1 MSKLINFELLIGGE
15 PIQVSER
22 GTRAIDK
29 AVELVATEVWGN
41 MAREAPTDEGRLA
54 GSWQLT
60 RKGPRT
66 WSVATRVLYAS
77 FVNDGTGIYGSAG
90 RRITPQRAAVLV
102 FEWMGQTWFRR
113 SVKGQ
118 QANPYADR
126 AVDKASGRA
135 QDFANIAIRE
145 EFE

>member
-1 MSKLINFELLIGGE
+1 MSNLFNFEILVGDE
-15 PIQVSER
+15 TIQLSDR

-29 AVELVATEVWGN
+29 AIELAATEVWGN

-77 FVNDGTGIYGSAG
+77 FVNDGTGIYGTVG
-90 RRITPQRAAVLV
+90 RRVTPKRAAVLV
-102 FEWMGQTWFRR
+102 FQWMGQTWFRR

-135 QDFANIAIRE
+135 QDFADIAIRQ
-145 EFE
+145 EFA

>member
-1 MSKLINFELLIGGE
+1 MAKLLDFELLIGGE
-15 PIQVSER
+15 PIQLSER

-66 WSVATRVLYAS
+66 WSVATRVKYAS
-77 FVNDGTGIYGSAG
+77 FVNDGTGIYGPAG
-90 RRITPQRAAVLV
+90 RRITPKRAAVLV
-102 FEWMGQTWFRR
+102 FRWMGETWFRP
-113 SVKGQ
+113 STKGQ

-135 QDFANIAIRE
+135 QHFANIAIKA
-145 EFE
+145 EFA

>member
-1 MSKLINFELLIGGE
+1 MSRLINFELLVGGE
-15 PIQVSER
+15 PIQLSER

-29 AVELVATEVWGN
+29 AVKLVATEVWGN

-54 GSWQLT
+54 GSWELT
-60 RKGPRT
+60 QKGPRT

-77 FVNDGTGIYGSAG
+77 FVNDGTGIYGPAG

-102 FEWMGQTWFRR
+102 FQWMGQTWFRR
-113 SVKGQ
+113 SVTGQ

-135 QDFANIAIRE
+135 QTFADIAIKA
-145 EFE
+145 EFG